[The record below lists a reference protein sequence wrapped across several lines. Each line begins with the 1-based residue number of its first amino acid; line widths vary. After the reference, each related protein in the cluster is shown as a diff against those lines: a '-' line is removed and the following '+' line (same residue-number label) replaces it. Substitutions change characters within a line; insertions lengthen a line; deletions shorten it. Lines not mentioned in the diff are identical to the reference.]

1 MLHTAYYNAIH
12 RITIQMDNIK
22 DLSCFEIWTY
32 NFYLFEIVLP
42 LILNFNQ
49 NVFIGKQLSNL

>member
-1 MLHTAYYNAIH
+1 MLHIAYYNTIH
-12 RITIQMDNIK
+12 CITIQMDNIK